1 MGTMADEGPQRPI
14 PQSNA
19 LTQPFWEA
27 TKEGR
32 LTVQRCT
39 ACDRLFWYP
48 REFCPLP
55 HCFSNDYEWVDV
67 SGKGRLHTFTII
79 AQAQDAWFQERVPYI
94 FGVIQLDE
102 GLRMMGNVDIP
113 VEEAACDL
121 PVEVYF
127 EKVDDD
133 WTLPQWRPVAS

>member
-1 MGTMADEGPQRPI
+1 MSGGDGPKRPL

-27 TKEGR
+27 AKEER
-32 LTVQRCT
+32 LTVQRCR
-39 ACDRLFWYP
+39 ACNRLVWYP
-48 REFCPLP
+48 REFCPHP
-55 HCFSNDYEWVDV
+55 SCFSDDLEWVDV

-79 AQAQDAWFQERVPYI
+79 AQAQDPWFQERVPYI

-113 VEEAACDL
+113 VEDAACDI

-127 EKVDDD
+127 EKIDDD
-133 WTLPQWRPVAS
+133 WTLPQWRPIAAP

>member
-1 MGTMADEGPQRPI
+1 MSDGDGPKRPL

-27 TKEGR
+27 TKEER
-32 LTVQRCT
+32 LTVQRCR
-39 ACDRLFWYP
+39 ACNRLVWYP

-55 HCFSNDYEWVDV
+55 SCFSSDLEWVDV

-79 AQAQDAWFQERVPYI
+79 AQAQDPWFQERVPYV

-113 VEEAACDL
+113 VEDAAWDI
-121 PVEVYF
+121 PVDVYF
-127 EKVDDD
+127 EQIDDD
-133 WTLPQWRPVAS
+133 WTLPQWRPIAAP

>member
-1 MGTMADEGPQRPI
+1 MGTMTEEGPKRPV

-19 LTQPFWEA
+19 LTQPFWDA
-27 TKEGR
+27 TKEER

-39 ACDRLFWYP
+39 DCDRLFWYP

-55 HCFSNDYEWVDV
+55 HCFSNNYEWVDV

-113 VEEAACDL
+113 VEEAVCDL

-127 EKVDDD
+127 EKIDDD
-133 WTLPQWRPVAS
+133 WTLPQWRPIAS

>member
-1 MGTMADEGPQRPI
+1 MADEGPQRPI

-55 HCFSNDYEWVDV
+55 HCF
-67 SGKGRLHTFTII
+67 
-79 AQAQDAWFQERVPYI
+79 
-94 FGVIQLDE
+94 
-102 GLRMMGNVDIP
+102 
-113 VEEAACDL
+113 
-121 PVEVYF
+121 
-127 EKVDDD
+127 
-133 WTLPQWRPVAS
+133 

>member
-1 MGTMADEGPQRPI
+1 MTNGEAPKRPV
-14 PQSNA
+14 PVSNA
-19 LTQPFWEA
+19 LTQPFWDA
-27 TKEGR
+27 TKEER
-32 LTVQRCT
+32 LTVMRCKD
-39 ACDRLFWYP
+39 CDRLVWYP
-48 REFCPLP
+48 REFCPHP
-55 HCFSNDYEWVDV
+55 HCFSNNMEWVEV

-79 AQAQDAWFQERVPYI
+79 AQAQDPWFQEKVPYI

-113 VEEAACDL
+113 VEEAACDIPL
-121 PVEVYF
+121 EVYF

>member
-1 MGTMADEGPQRPI
+1 MTNDDGPKRPV
-14 PQSNA
+14 PQANA
-19 LTQPFWEA
+19 LTVPFWEA
-27 TKEGR
+27 AKEER
-32 LTVQRCT
+32 LTVQRCN
-39 ACDRLFWYP
+39 ACSRLFWYP

-55 HCFSNDYEWVDV
+55 HCFSDDYEWVEV

-113 VEEAACDL
+113 VEEAVCDL

-127 EKVDDD
+127 EKIDDD